1 MEAGNPR
8 PVICFAGNMHGS
20 GKTTFGMHFHEFL
33 VMNREFVKNQRV
45 DILLPGSPTLEDGL
59 NALCDETIYIYL
71 DLREFPTEGEYFDIV
86 LYERICKYAL
96 SGYPNKEE
104 LLGQVGPP
112 ISQCVSKWL
121 KKLLQVTKKKYLFVC
136 IDEIGCLG
144 EPNSFNFKDLQSP
157 SSNESPST
165 VYCTP
170 LLCIPRVL
178 CLVTGRTGHIIQQ
191 VDDAGASRLR
201 LKLLKLDPFSL
212 EATHAF
218 IQHAMY
224 KNISF
229 QSILFPGNPQGM
241 DYFSRIVWE
250 YTSGVPIH
258 VRHVLSRLAENRLS
272 NLEWKDLSEAELR
285 KKIETIVPEWRLF
298 VDPLHRRSD
307 IIGVFSSLLF
317 ANVFEIPVEVGKTYF
332 ECSKLGACYVDYALD
347 VASNFGLYYSQ
358 GDRKDT

>member
-1 MEAGNPR
+1 MLRTTTYRLGHFSAPLVSRKEAVVQVLRAFRGSFEYMNGDLMEAGNPR

-112 ISQCVSKWL
+112 I
-121 KKLLQVTKKKYLFVC
+121 F
-136 IDEIGCLG
+136 
-144 EPNSFNFKDLQSP
+144 PM
-157 SSNESPST
+157 
-165 VYCTP
+165 P

-191 VDDAGASRLR
+191 VDDAGASRLG

-224 KNISF
+224 NNRSF

-258 VRHVLSRLAENRLS
+258 VRHVLSRLEENRLS

-285 KKIETIVPEWRLF
+285 KKIETIVP
-298 VDPLHRRSD
+298 
-307 IIGVFSSLLF
+307 
-317 ANVFEIPVEVGKTYF
+317 
-332 ECSKLGACYVDYALD
+332 
-347 VASNFGLYYSQ
+347 
-358 GDRKDT
+358 

>member
-1 MEAGNPR
+1 MLRTTTYRLGHFSAPLVSRKEAVVQVLRAFRGSFEYMNGDPMEAGNPR

-20 GKTTFGMHFHEFL
+20 GKTTFGIHEFL

-104 LLGQVGPP
+104 LLGQENRIVSILK
-112 ISQCVSKWL
+112 ISKV
-121 KKLLQVTKKKYLFVC
+121 LLQMK
-136 IDEIGCLG
+136 
-144 EPNSFNFKDLQSP
+144 
-157 SSNESPST
+157 SPST
-165 VYCTP
+165 VYCTFFFLLRP

-191 VDDAGASRLR
+191 VDDAGASRLG

-212 EATHAF
+212 GSDRMPLSNMQCIKTYPF
-218 IQHAMY
+218 
-224 KNISF
+224 K
-229 QSILFPGNPQGM
+229 
-241 DYFSRIVWE
+241 DVWE

-298 VDPLHRRSD
+298 VDPLHRD
-307 IIGVFSSLLF
+307 Q
-317 ANVFEIPVEVGKTYF
+317 T
-332 ECSKLGACYVDYALD
+332 
-347 VASNFGLYYSQ
+347 
-358 GDRKDT
+358 